1 MSRFVFS
8 DVARDGNGVVCQ
20 SATATV
26 YLAGTST
33 LADVY
38 AASSGG
44 AHISSVTTS
53 ATDGSYAFFVD
64 QADYDGTQN
73 FKVTVSLTGFT
84 AFTLDNIVIQGLPFA
99 TITATTAN
107 ITTANITTDNATT
120 ANITTGTITTANLT
134 TINKT
139 GTGLV
144 TNLNADLL
152 DSLNSATASTVSTI
166 VARDSSG
173 NITGKQ
179 LISDIA
185 TGTAPLVIAST
196 TEVANLHVATATNL
210 AMTGEASATSATSPV
225 TLDLGTVTT
234 GDRIFVTVSA
244 SLSLATNANYAY
256 VIAEKSSGTATITLQ
271 NGYSRLS
278 NLASGSS
285 ASGIAI
291 EGLPTVSGIM
301 QVTAGG
307 TLVIK
312 GTCAGSP
319 TSLSSVSIY
328 AFFLKKQ

>member
-1 MSRFVFS
+1 MDRIGGANWIYDGSGKRVFT
-8 DVARDGNGVVCQ
+8 DGPPATTVPATWLTGVQ
-20 SATATV
+20 EEIATV
-26 YLAGTST
+26 IEAAG
-33 LADVY
+33 
-38 AASSGG
+38 
-44 AHISSVTTS
+44 ITTS
-53 ATDGSYAFFVD
+53 VNDNTQLL
-64 QADYDGTQN
+64 QAMRAG
-73 FKVTVSLTGFT
+73 
-84 AFTLDNIVIQGLPFA
+84 
-99 TITATTAN
+99 
-107 ITTANITTDNATT
+107 
-120 ANITTGTITTANLT
+120 
-134 TINKT
+134 
-139 GTGLV
+139 
-144 TNLNADLL
+144 
-152 DSLNSATASTVSTI
+152 
-166 VARDSSG
+166 VA
-173 NITGKQ
+173 
-179 LISDIA
+179 
-185 TGTAPLVIAST
+185 
-196 TEVANLHVATATNL
+196 NL